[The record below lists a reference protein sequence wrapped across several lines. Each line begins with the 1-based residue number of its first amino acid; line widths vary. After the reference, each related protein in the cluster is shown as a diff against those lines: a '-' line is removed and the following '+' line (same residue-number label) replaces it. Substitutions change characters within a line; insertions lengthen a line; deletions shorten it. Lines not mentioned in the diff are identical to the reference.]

1 MKELELE
8 DRQYDIDR
16 ELADLSTAGNLTKT
30 ELDRFEALCELKVKI
45 VEERNEI
52 VMQTED
58 ERMRCVECGVCVWW
72 EEGGGLSR
80 VWLCP

>member
-8 DRQYDIDR
+8 DRQYEVDK
-16 ELADLSTAGNLTKT
+16 ELGDLSTIGQLTKA
-30 ELDRFEALCELKVKI
+30 EMKRFDELCELKVKI

-58 ERMRCVECGVCVWW
+58 ERMR
-72 EEGGGLSR
+72 
-80 VWLCP
+80 